1 MTYKPA
7 KREMTTQPWSVWSLY
22 VYKYTYNLDNYT
34 HNIVSTVFHVEHF
47 DVLQRVAPGPPDD

>member
-47 DVLQRVAPGPPDD
+47 DVLGGL